1 MGRDLRGGVKPI
13 ETFRMDRSPELE
25 AKNIARE
32 LCSKKMVSLLIKVSD
47 QSVLDRVI
55 KALIREGVSIFAAD
69 NKEDIVILYLTRRD
83 KKGCSELVSSL

>member
-1 MGRDLRGGVKPI
+1 MRRDLRGGVKPI
-13 ETFRMDRSPELE
+13 ETFRMDRNPELE

-47 QSVLDRVI
+47 QSILDRVVR
-55 KALIREGVSIFAAD
+55 ALIREGVSIFAAD

-83 KKGCSELVSSL
+83 KKGCPEVVGSM